1 MLSFHTWK
9 TYNLSS
15 SNLNDMLPMFSRS
28 VTRLGA
34 LLHFGQLFKA
44 YGNNYFTQIIHMFI
58 QFLKGFKNFHF
69 SSEIIFGQLLQ
80 ALGDFLLVTL
90 ESVGKFKLSSGREMA
105 AASKAESAFN
115 NKQRQSFQL
124 KIRQLRSIDNR
135 YRKKNKI

>member
-69 SSEIIFGQLLQ
+69 SSEIIFGNFYRHWATFYWSHWSQLGNSSFRQ
-80 ALGDFLLVTL
+80 V
-90 ESVGKFKLSSGREMA
+90 VKWPPHQRLSPPSTTN
-105 AASKAESAFN
+105 KDNHFN
-115 NKQRQSFQL
+115 
-124 KIRQLRSIDNR
+124 
-135 YRKKNKI
+135 